1 MYNLYTLKNGL
12 RIVTEYIEHVNSISV
27 GVMVQNGSR
36 NEELEVNGI
45 SHFIEHMFFK
55 GTEKRSAKEIV
66 GDIENVGGQINAYT
80 SKEATCY
87 YVKALNTHLDLSLD
101 VLSDMLLYSRFDPEE
116 IEKEKGVVIEEINM
130 SEDTPEDV
138 LDDIHSKAI
147 FGDNALS
154 RAILGSIDNVKSFN
168 RDKIMNFIYNKYTPY
183 NSVLSI
189 CGKFDKKE
197 LNYLIEKYFGD
208 WKSSKIYIPEYKTP
222 ILLNNSKYSEKKIEQ
237 LHIDLGLRGLPYAHE
252 KGYALVLLNNIFG
265 GGASSILF
273 QKVREEL
280 GLCYTIYSY
289 PQPYQG
295 VGVFNIY
302 TGLSKQ
308 YADKAL
314 SVIDRELKLFANGKI
329 SEELLNINKEKIKA
343 SYILG
348 LESTSSR
355 MFSNAKCMLL
365 QNRIKTQEDV
375 INKINNIN
383 NSDIEYVLEECFKPG
398 IISTAFVGP
407 KVDYKILNTIVSNS
421 IESYDNSGKNGKINI

>member
-55 GTEKRSAKEIV
+55 GTEKRTAKQIV

-101 VLSDMLLYSRFDPEE
+101 VISDMLLHSKFDPEE
-116 IEKEKGVVIEEINM
+116 IEKEKGVVVEEINM

-147 FGDNALS
+147 FGDNSLS
-154 RAILGSIDNVKSFN
+154 RAILGTIDSVRSFN
-168 RDKIMNFIYNKYTPY
+168 REKIMNFIYNHYTPH

-189 CGKFDKKE
+189 CGKFDEKE
-197 LNYLIEKYFGD
+197 LNDLIEKYFGE
-208 WKSSKIYIPEYKTP
+208 WKSSKIYIPQYKTP
-222 ILLNNSKYSEKKIEQ
+222 ILLNNSKYAEKQIEQ
-237 LHIDLGLRGLPYAHE
+237 LHIDLGLKGLPYAHE

-280 GLCYTIYSY
+280 GLCYTVYSY

-314 SVIDRELKLFANGKI
+314 SVIDRELKLFANGKL
-329 SEELLNINKEKIKA
+329 SDELLNINKEKIKA

-348 LESTSSR
+348 LESTASR
-355 MFSNAKCMLL
+355 MFANAKCVLL
-365 QNRIKTQEDV
+365 QNRIKTQDDV

-383 NSDIEYVLEECFKPG
+383 HADIEYVLEECFKPG

-407 KVDYKILNTIVSNS
+407 EVDYKMLDSIVNNS
-421 IESYDNSGKNGKINI
+421 TEAYDNSGINGKIKI

>member
-36 NEELEVNGI
+36 NENLEVNGI

-55 GTEKRSAKEIV
+55 GTDKRTAKQIV

-101 VLSDMLLYSRFDPEE
+101 VISDMLLHSKFDSEE

-147 FGDNALS
+147 FGENSLS
-154 RAILGSIDNVKSFN
+154 RPILGTIDSVKSFN
-168 RDKIMNFIYNKYTPY
+168 REKILDFIHNHYTPH

-189 CGKFDKKE
+189 CGKFDEKE
-197 LNYLIEKYFGD
+197 LNYLIDKYFGE
-208 WKSSKIYIPEYKTP
+208 WKSNKIYIPKYETP
-222 ILLNNSKYSEKKIEQ
+222 ILLNSSKHVEKQIEQ
-237 LHIDLGLRGLPYAHE
+237 LHIDLALKGLPYAHD

-289 PQPYQG
+289 PQPYQET
-295 VGVFNIY
+295 GVFNIY

-308 YADKAL
+308 YANKAL
-314 SVIDRELKLFANGKI
+314 SVINRELELFANGKI
-329 SEELLNINKEKIKA
+329 SKELLDINKEKIKA

-355 MFSNAKCMLL
+355 MFANAKCVLL

-383 NSDIEYVLEECFKPG
+383 NDDIDYVLNECFKPG
-398 IISTAFVGP
+398 IISTAYVGP
-407 KVDYKILNTIVSNS
+407 EVDYEALNS
-421 IESYDNSGKNGKINI
+421 IIYNSVEAYDNTSKSVKTDI